1 MGFASINNSGLSG
14 LYAAQTALATASHN
28 ISNSTV
34 EGYHRQRVVLQTQA
48 PQLASGFFI
57 GQGVDVQTVQR
68 VADQFIDE
76 QLRNAGSTAGYLETS
91 QLQLGQVDSALSSG
105 DASLLPAIQSFFS
118 AVSGVAAN
126 PTSTPQRQLVLSNA
140 QVLSERFAA
149 MQTRMDSIR
158 RGVEVAVDN
167 AAGELNSYAKQLAQ
181 VNSAIVSGTLRASG
195 GQPADLID
203 QRDVLVN
210 KISGLIN
217 TQSVVREDGSVTVS
231 IAEGKPL
238 VDGQFAASVG
248 TAADPNDPS
257 RVSLT
262 LTIGDGTVSIPDRV
276 VTNGKLGALLATR
289 NETLDYVDGQLGR
302 LALVLTDRINRQ
314 QTAKDETLADAA
326 FDLDGQPGQNFFTS
340 LVSGGAALSSR
351 TNTPSD
357 IQLLYTVTDS
367 SAVTG
372 DHYRMQYENGSWRVT
387 DGKGHMTD
395 LGPGESFD
403 FEGLNVQVGHLFN
416 GLPFGPNEG
425 DSFEIRPTAG
435 LAAQVQVALDDPRKI
450 AATSKVP
457 DPQRGAFVGDGSN
470 AQKMADLQRA
480 LLVAGGE
487 TLAESYAKMVGV
499 VGVQAASAETRGTA
513 QTALIQQLRQ
523 QQESVSG
530 VNLDEEAAN
539 LLRYQQAYQAS
550 AKLLSIAGSLLD
562 AILQL

>member
-1 MGFASINNSGLSG
+1 MGFASITNSGLSG
-14 LYAAQTALATASHN
+14 LYAAQTELATSSHN

-57 GQGVDVQTVQR
+57 GQGVDVLTVQR

-76 QLRNAGSTAGYLETS
+76 QLRSAGSTSGYLDTL
-91 QLQLGQVDSALSSG
+91 QLQLGQVDKALSSG
-105 DASLLPAIQSFFS
+105 DASPLPAMQSFF
-118 AVSGVAAN
+118 AALSGVAAN
-126 PTSTPQRQLVLSNA
+126 PTSIPQRQTVLSNA
-140 QVLSERFAA
+140 RVVSERFAG
-149 MQTRMDSIR
+149 MQTRIDSIR
-158 RGVEVAVDN
+158 RGVEVAVDS
-167 AAGELNSYAKQLAQ
+167 AASELTSYAKQLAQ

-195 GQPADLID
+195 GQPADLVD

-217 TQSVVREDGSVTVS
+217 TSSLVREDGSVTVS

-248 TAADPNDPS
+248 TKADPYDPQ
-257 RVSLT
+257 RRALT

-302 LALVLTDRINRQ
+302 LALVLTDQINRQ
-314 QTAKDETLADAA
+314 QTATGAA
-326 FDLDGQPGQNFFTS
+326 YDLDGQAGQNLFNS
-340 LVSGGAALSSR
+340 LVGGGTALPSSN
-351 TNTPSD
+351 NTLSD
-357 IQLLYTVTDS
+357 VELRYTVTDS
-367 SAVTG
+367 TLVTG
-372 DHYRMQYENGSWRVT
+372 EKYRMSYASGGWSVT
-387 DGKGHMTD
+387 DGKGQVTL
-395 LGPGESFD
+395 LGPTGPFT
-403 FEGLNVQVGHLFN
+403 FGGLTVSVVNLGN
-416 GLPFGPNEG
+416 GRPTGPYQG

-435 LAAQVQVALDDPRKI
+435 LAARVQVALTDPRKI
-450 AATSKVP
+450 AAASTAP
-457 DPQRGAFVGDGSN
+457 DSQNRARVGDGSN

-480 LLVAGGE
+480 LLVAGGK
-487 TLAESYAKMVGV
+487 TFAESYADMVGT
-499 VGVQAASAETRGTA
+499 VGIQAASAETRSTA
-513 QTALIQQLRQ
+513 QTAFVQQLQ
-523 QQESVSG
+523 KQQESLSG
-530 VNLDEEAAN
+530 VNFDEEAAN